1 MDILI
6 RIKEDLSKRKRSKN
20 EALQH
25 MIKSR
30 LDLCNKAY
38 LKDIDDS
45 LKYLLSKN
53 NFKLLNRIGK

>member
-6 RIKEDLSKRKRSKN
+6 SIKEDLSKRKRSKN

-38 LKDIDDS
+38 LQDIDDS

-53 NFKLLNRIGK
+53 NFKLLSRIGK